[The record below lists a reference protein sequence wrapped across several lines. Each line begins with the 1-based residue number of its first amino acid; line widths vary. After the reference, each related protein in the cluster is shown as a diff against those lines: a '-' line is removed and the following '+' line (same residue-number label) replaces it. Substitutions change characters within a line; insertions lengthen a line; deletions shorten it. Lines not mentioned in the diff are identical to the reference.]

1 MATFVQRKGPNGRRV
16 WQALVRRRG
25 CPQQTQ
31 TFDTKVKAQAWASVL
46 ESEMARG
53 VFVSR
58 AEAEGTTL
66 AAVL

>member
-25 CPQQTQ
+25 HPQQTQ